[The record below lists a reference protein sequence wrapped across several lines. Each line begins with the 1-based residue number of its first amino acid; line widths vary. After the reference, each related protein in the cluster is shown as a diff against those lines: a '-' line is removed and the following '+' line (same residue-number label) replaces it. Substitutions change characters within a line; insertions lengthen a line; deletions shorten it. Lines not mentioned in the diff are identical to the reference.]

1 MKKAI
6 LKIAVLFGVFL
17 VGGGA
22 GAGAFYALSPKAQDK
37 KSDGKQSG
45 ESAKKA
51 KDHDEEHAD
60 EAKNIQMVQF
70 QKDFT
75 SNLLENGKFL
85 QIGISIGLKTENEKE
100 GDIKEHEPQLRSA
113 ILAVLAE
120 QSAVHLA
127 TSSGKRYLQTEIKTA
142 LNAAFDSI
150 SGETPVDN
158 VYFTS
163 FIIQ

>member
-6 LKIAVLFGVFL
+6 LKISVLLGVFL
-17 VGGGA
+17 AGGGS
-22 GAGAFYALSPKAQDK
+22 GAGAFYALSPKSQENKSEDK
-37 KSDGKQSG
+37 PSG
-45 ESAKKA
+45 EAAKKA
-51 KDHDEEHAD
+51 KNHEEDPAD
-60 EAKNIQMVQF
+60 KTKNIQMVQF

-85 QIGISIGLKTENEKE
+85 QIGISVGLKTVDEKE
-100 GDIKEHEPQLRSA
+100 IDIKEHEPQLRSA

-120 QSAVHLA
+120 QSAVYLA
-127 TSSGKRYLQTEIKTA
+127 TASGKRYLQTEIKTA
-142 LNAAFDSI
+142 LNTAFDTI